1 MAAWINL
8 KIQASAEYA
17 HIISDALIELGALSS
32 SIEDSYLNS
41 ENEEALFGEPNI
53 PSNTIW
59 QHNTIE
65 SLFDDSISIDTVI
78 DELKTMTGLSDIDY
92 TLESVEEQNW
102 VTLTQSQ
109 FEPISILNKLWIVP
123 SWHTTPNPSAIN
135 IILDPGLA
143 FGTGSHP
150 TTHLCLEWLIKEVN
164 INDRVLD
171 YGCGSGILSIAAKKC
186 GAKEVVG
193 VDIDPQA
200 ILATEQNAALNGVAE
215 NLYVGLPDE
224 FNLELADQKADVFVA
239 NILAGPLMML
249 APEFATLVKSEGE
262 FALAGVIEEQVSDVS
277 SVYSEFFDI
286 LEVEKRDE
294 NWCRISGKRHTL

>member
-8 KIQASAEYA
+8 KIRASAEYA
-17 HIISDALIELGALSS
+17 HIISDVLIELGALSS

-41 ENEEALFGEPNI
+41 ENEEALFGEPNL

-65 SLFDDSISIDTVI
+65 SLFDHSVSIDTVI
-78 DELKTMTGLSDIDY
+78 DELKTITGLSDIDY

-123 SWHTTPNPSAIN
+123 SWHATPNPSAIN
-135 IILDPGLA
+135 IMLDPGLA

-150 TTHLCLEWLIKEVN
+150 TTHLCLEWLIKEVK
-164 INDRVLD
+164 INDCVLD

-193 VDIDPQA
+193 IDIDPQA
-200 ILATEQNAALNGVAE
+200 IIASTHNAKE
-215 NLYVGLPDE
+215 NHVHIQFYNSESSLK
-224 FNLELADQKADVFVA
+224 LEADIVVA
-239 NILAGPLMML
+239 NILSSALSVL
-249 APEFATLVKSEGE
+249 APIIAKACRPKGKIALSGILKQQVEMLTEIYSAWFNLNKPIEREGWILLSGTKKS
-262 FALAGVIEEQVSDVS
+262 
-277 SVYSEFFDI
+277 
-286 LEVEKRDE
+286 
-294 NWCRISGKRHTL
+294 IS

>member
-8 KIQASAEYA
+8 KIRASAAYA
-17 HIISDALIELGALSS
+17 NMMSDALIELGALSC

-59 QHNTIE
+59 QHNTVE
-65 SLFDDSISIDTVI
+65 SLFDATVSIATII
-78 DELKTMTGLSDIDY
+78 NELKTITGLSHIDY
-92 TLESVEEQNW
+92 TLDSVEEQNW
-102 VTLTQSQ
+102 VALTQSQ
-109 FEPISILNKLWIVP
+109 FEPINILDRLWIVP
-123 SWHTTPNPSAIN
+123 SWHSSPNPDAIN

-164 INDRVLD
+164 INDHVLD

-186 GAKEVVG
+186 GAKEVIG

-200 ILATEQNAALNGVAE
+200 IIASIHNAKE
-215 NLYVGLPDE
+215 NHVDVQFYNSESPITFE
-224 FNLELADQKADVFVA
+224 ADIVVA
-239 NILAGPLMML
+239 NILSSALSVL
-249 APEFATLVKSEGE
+249 APLIAKACKPHGKIALSGILKEQIEMLTEIYSAWFHLNKPIEREGWILLSGTKKS
-262 FALAGVIEEQVSDVS
+262 
-277 SVYSEFFDI
+277 
-286 LEVEKRDE
+286 
-294 NWCRISGKRHTL
+294 IS

>member
-1 MAAWINL
+1 MASWINL
-8 KIQASAEYA
+8 KIRATAAYA
-17 HIISDALIELGALSS
+17 HIISDALIDLGALSS

-41 ENEEALFGEPNI
+41 KNEEALFGEPNI

-59 QHNTIE
+59 QDNTVE
-65 SLFDDSISIDTVI
+65 SLFDNSVSIDTI
-78 DELKTMTGLSDIDY
+78 INKLKTMTGLSNIEY

-109 FEPISILNKLWIVP
+109 FKPICIFDKLWIVP
-123 SWHTTPNPSAIN
+123 SWHTTPNPDAIN

-164 INDRVLD
+164 ITSRVLD

-186 GAKEVVG
+186 GAKEVTG

-200 ILATEQNAALNGVAE
+200 IIASTHNAKE
-215 NLYVGLPDE
+215 NHVDIQFYNSESPLIFEANIV
-224 FNLELADQKADVFVA
+224 VA
-239 NILAGPLMML
+239 NILSSSLSLL
-249 APEFATLVKSEGE
+249 APIIANACKSQGKI
-262 FALAGVIEEQVSDVS
+262 ALSGILKEQVEMLTEIYGAWFNLNEPV
-277 SVYSEFFDI
+277 EREGWI
-286 LEVEKRDE
+286 LLSGTKKS
-294 NWCRISGKRHTL
+294 IS

>member
-8 KIQASAEYA
+8 KIRASAEYA
-17 HIISDALIELGALSS
+17 HMISDALIELGALSS
-32 SIEDSYLNS
+32 SIEDTYLNS

-65 SLFDDSISIDTVI
+65 SLFDDSMSIDTII
-78 DELKTMTGLSDIDY
+78 DELKTITGLSHIDF

-102 VTLTQSQ
+102 VALTQSQ
-109 FEPISILNKLWIVP
+109 FEPISILDKLWIVP
-123 SWHTTPNPSAIN
+123 SWHTSPNPSAIN
-135 IILDPGLA
+135 IVLDPGLA

-150 TTHLCLEWLIKEVN
+150 TTHLCLEWLIKEAT

-200 ILATEQNAALNGVAE
+200 IISSTHNAKENHVDIQFYNSESSLNFE
-215 NLYVGLPDE
+215 
-224 FNLELADQKADVFVA
+224 ADIVVA
-239 NILAGPLMML
+239 NILSSALSVL
-249 APEFATLVKSEGE
+249 APIITKACRPQGKI
-262 FALAGVIEEQVSDVS
+262 ALSGILKEQVEMLTEI
-277 SVYSEFFDI
+277 YSAWFNLNKPIEREGWI
-286 LEVEKRDE
+286 LMSGTKKS
-294 NWCRISGKRHTL
+294 IS

>member
-8 KIQASAEYA
+8 KIRASAAYA
-17 HIISDALIELGALSS
+17 HSMSDALIELGALSC

-59 QHNTIE
+59 QHNTVE
-65 SLFDDSISIDTVI
+65 SLFNADVSIDTI
-78 DELKTMTGLSDIDY
+78 INELKTITGLSNIDF
-92 TLESVEEQNW
+92 TVESVEEQNW
-102 VTLTQSQ
+102 VALTQSQ
-109 FEPISILNKLWIVP
+109 FEPISVFDKLWIVP
-123 SWHTTPNPSAIN
+123 SWHTSPNPDAIN
-135 IILDPGLA
+135 ITLDPGLA

-186 GAKEVVG
+186 GAKEVIG

-200 ILATEQNAALNGVAE
+200 IIASKHNAQE
-215 NLYVGLPDE
+215 NLVDIQFYNSESSLTFE
-224 FNLELADQKADVFVA
+224 ADIVVA
-239 NILAGPLMML
+239 NILSSALSVL
-249 APEFATLVKSEGE
+249 APIIAKACRPEGKI
-262 FALAGVIEEQVSDVS
+262 ALSGILKEQVEMLTQI
-277 SVYSEFFDI
+277 YSAWFNLNKPIEREGWI
-286 LEVEKRDE
+286 LLSGTKKS
-294 NWCRISGKRHTL
+294 IS

>member
-8 KIQASAEYA
+8 KIRASAAYA
-17 HIISDALIELGALSS
+17 HMMSDALIDLGALSC

-59 QHNTIE
+59 QHNTVE
-65 SLFDDSISIDTVI
+65 SLFDAAVSIDTI
-78 DELKTMTGLSDIDY
+78 INELKTITGLSHIDY
-92 TLESVEEQNW
+92 TLDSVEEQNW
-102 VTLTQSQ
+102 VALTQSQ
-109 FEPISILNKLWIVP
+109 FEPINILDKLWIVP
-123 SWHTTPNPSAIN
+123 SWHTSPNPDAIN

-164 INDRVLD
+164 INDHVLD

-186 GAKEVVG
+186 GAKEVIG

-200 ILATEQNAALNGVAE
+200 IIASTHNAKENHAGVQFYNSE
-215 NLYVGLPDE
+215 STLTFE
-224 FNLELADQKADVFVA
+224 ADIVVA
-239 NILAGPLMML
+239 NILSSALSVL
-249 APEFATLVKSEGE
+249 APLIAKACKPHGKIALSGILKEQIEMLTEIYSTWFDLNKPIEREGWILLSGTKKS
-262 FALAGVIEEQVSDVS
+262 
-277 SVYSEFFDI
+277 
-286 LEVEKRDE
+286 
-294 NWCRISGKRHTL
+294 IS

>member
-8 KIQASAEYA
+8 KIRASAEYA

-59 QHNTIE
+59 QDNAIE

-78 DELKTMTGLSDIDY
+78 AGLKTTTGLSDINY
-92 TLESVEEQNW
+92 TLETIEEQNW

-109 FEPISILNKLWIVP
+109 FEPISISNKLWVLP
-123 SWHTTPNPSAIN
+123 SWHRTTNPSAIN

-150 TTHLCLEWLIKEVN
+150 TTHLCLEWLIKEVK
-164 INDRVLD
+164 INDCVLD

-186 GAKEVVG
+186 GAKKVVG

-200 ILATEQNAALNGVAE
+200 IISSIHNAKE
-215 NLYVGLPDE
+215 NHVNIHFHNSGSSLKFE
-224 FNLELADQKADVFVA
+224 ADIVVA
-239 NILAGPLMML
+239 NILSSVLSVL
-249 APEFATLVKSEGE
+249 APVIAKACKPQGKI
-262 FALAGVIEEQVSDVS
+262 ALSGILKEQVEMLTEI
-277 SVYSEFFDI
+277 YSAWFNLNKPIERKGWI
-286 LEVEKRDE
+286 LMSGTKKS
-294 NWCRISGKRHTL
+294 IS